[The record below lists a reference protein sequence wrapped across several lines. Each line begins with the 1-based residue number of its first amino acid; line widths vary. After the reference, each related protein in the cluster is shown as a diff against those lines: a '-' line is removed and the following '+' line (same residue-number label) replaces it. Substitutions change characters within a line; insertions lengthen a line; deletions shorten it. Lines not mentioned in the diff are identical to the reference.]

1 VISFNNGPTS
11 SSGGYADNHSRWNF
25 AWALM
30 AGLSFDVTQ
39 NLKLDLGYRYL
50 DLGKVTSGSMHCLTG
65 TGFITGGP
73 ANGCEPGIQSKRDV
87 AYNDFRIGLRWMIG
101 EASYAPPAP
110 LVRKY

>member
-1 VISFNNGPTS
+1 
-11 SSGGYADNHSRWNF
+11 
-25 AWALM
+25 M
-30 AGLSFDVTQ
+30 TQ

-50 DLGKVTSGSMHCLTG
+50 DLGKFTSGAMHCLNG
-65 TGFITGGP
+65 SGGFIGGGP

-101 EASYAPPAP
+101 EASYAPQQMP